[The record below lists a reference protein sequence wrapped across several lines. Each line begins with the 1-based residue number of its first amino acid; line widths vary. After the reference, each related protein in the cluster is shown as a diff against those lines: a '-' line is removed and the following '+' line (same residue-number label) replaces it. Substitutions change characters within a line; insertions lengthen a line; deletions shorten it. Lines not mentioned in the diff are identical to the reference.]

1 MRINMPV
8 TNIELEMKDGE
19 FLVSKTTPK
28 GVITYVNPPFI
39 EMSGYTE
46 AELIG
51 QAHNLIRHPDMPP
64 EAFEDF
70 WTTLKQER
78 PWSGLVKNRSKEGGF
93 YWVFANATPIREQGR
108 VTGHMSVRSKPSRE
122 QIQAAET
129 LYREMREGRAN
140 EIGRAHV

>member
-8 TNIELEMKDGE
+8 TNIEREMQDGE

-28 GVITYVNPPFI
+28 GVISYINKPFI
-39 EMSGYTE
+39 AMSGYTE

-70 WTTLKQER
+70 WVTLKQER
-78 PWSGLVKNRSKEGGF
+78 PWSGLIKNRNKDGGF
-93 YWVFANATPIREQGR
+93 YWVFANATPIKEQGR
-108 VTGHMSVRSKPSRE
+108 IIGHMSIRSKPSRE
-122 QIQAAET
+122 
-129 LYREMREGRAN
+129 YRQRMHSTGTCVK
-140 EIGRAHV
+140 GGQKCVL